1 MKLFRNIKK
10 EMNLSDKE
18 YENSVIL
25 GPENTSIGNSISLGI
40 KNSNDNM
47 NGNSNHFTHKIKCAI
62 KSISKKVI
70 LDSIT
75 KLDPRYLAKNNP
87 VMFTVEIGFIIVLL
101 IAFLPS
107 NISIEFVNQSR
118 VLYFQTAIILILTVW
133 FATFSES
140 LSEAQAKAR
149 VDSLRSLEK
158 EVSAHK
164 IINNE
169 KEVTV
174 TSTSLNPG
182 DEVMVYAGEI
192 IPRDGL
198 VNECKAFVD
207 ESMMTG
213 ESNPVFKEEGDHV
226 IGGTRVASD
235 KLVVEIT
242 SEAGRSFLDEM
253 IGLIQSSTRPKTKNE
268 IALSMLLAGLSLIF
282 IMVIGTLLFFTDF
295 LGYKA
300 DIATQV
306 ALLVALMPTTIGALL
321 PAIGVAGITRLGR
334 DSIIAKSGKGI
345 EAAGDCDVL
354 ILDKTG
360 TITEGS
366 RSAVEFISMN
376 EYTEKDIGQA
386 AFAASIHDT
395 THEGKSIVDL
405 AEEKKFVPPLLEKII
420 PARSL
425 PFSAETKC
433 SGIEFIASK
442 ETILNTEQEEEFR
455 SLARGILD
463 DGSRGISSTD
473 KPLTADAAVSPSI
486 EEIERDI
493 ERASKSRVHD
503 LLAKLEQTKSE
514 VRILKGAVDMIID
527 FAGPNVNQAE
537 LKWKAQEVAKNGA
550 TPLAVSI
557 NNEVIGIV
565 VLKDNLKENIKE
577 KLNEVRTTGI
587 TTVMITGDNQLTAQ
601 VIAKEANVDEVIA
614 EAKPTDKLTRV
625 QQEQLKGHVIGMVG
639 DGTNDAPALAKADVG
654 LAMNS
659 GTAAAKEAANMVD
672 LDSDPSNIMKVVKL
686 GKQLLMT
693 RGAITTFSIAND
705 AAKYF
710 AILPA
715 MFAGTN
721 NPKMQMLNIMHLSS
735 PETAILSTLIF
746 NAIIIPALIPI
757 SLRGVKFKA
766 EPPQKTFIRNMLI
779 YGLGGAALPFVGIK
793 AIDMLLSVFMK

>member
-1 MKLFRNIKK
+1 
-10 EMNLSDKE
+10 
-18 YENSVIL
+18 
-25 GPENTSIGNSISLGI
+25 
-40 KNSNDNM
+40 
-47 NGNSNHFTHKIKCAI
+47 
-62 KSISKKVI
+62 
-70 LDSIT
+70 
-75 KLDPRYLAKNNP
+75 
-87 VMFTVEIGFIIVLL
+87 
-101 IAFLPS
+101 
-107 NISIEFVNQSR
+107 
-118 VLYFQTAIILILTVW
+118 
-133 FATFSES
+133 
-140 LSEAQAKAR
+140 
-149 VDSLRSLEK
+149 
-158 EVSAHK
+158 
-164 IINNE
+164 
-169 KEVTV
+169 
-174 TSTSLNPG
+174 
-182 DEVMVYAGEI
+182 
-192 IPRDGL
+192 
-198 VNECKAFVD
+198 
-207 ESMMTG
+207 
-213 ESNPVFKEEGDHV
+213 
-226 IGGTRVASD
+226 
-235 KLVVEIT
+235 
-242 SEAGRSFLDEM
+242 
-253 IGLIQSSTRPKTKNE
+253 
-268 IALSMLLAGLSLIF
+268 
-282 IMVIGTLLFFTDF
+282 MVIGTLLFFTNF
-295 LGYKA
+295 LGFKA

-366 RSAVEFISMN
+366 RSAVQFIPMN
-376 EYTEKDIGQA
+376 KYSEKDIGQA

-405 AEEKKFVPPLLEKII
+405 AEEKKFIPPLLEKII

-442 ETILNTEQEEEFR
+442 ETILNKEQEEEFR
-455 SLARGILD
+455 SLTRGILD
-463 DGSRGISSTD
+463 NDSRNISSGTGD
-473 KPLTADAAVSPSI
+473 NKDDSPTI
-486 EEIERDI
+486 EEIERDV

-503 LLAKLEQTKSE
+503 LLLRLEQTKSE
-514 VRILKGAVDMIID
+514 IKILKGAVDMIID
-527 FAGPNVNQAE
+527 FAGPNVNEAE
-537 LKWKAQEVAKNGA
+537 LRWKTQEVSKNGA

-557 NNEVIGIV
+557 NNEVIGLV

-587 TTVMITGDNQLTAQ
+587 TTIMMTGDNQLTAQ

-614 EAKPTDKLTRV
+614 DAKPTDKLIRV
-625 QQEQLKGHVIGMVG
+625 EQEQLRGHVIGVVG

-659 GTAAAKEAANMVD
+659 GTSAAKEAANMVD